1 MIMKMNNFYDTSALL
16 EKLPC
21 LFEDD
26 EYFIIS
32 SITLEELENI
42 KNSTNKDIDIKY
54 SAR

>member
-26 EYFIIS
+26 EYFTIS